1 MDLQPVVF
9 DASTLIL
16 LAKVDLL
23 QIMARKVEIHI
34 PRIIENEALAKPD
47 LYDAQLIARMIKEGA
62 IRVSD
67 AVASVGVKTIQKQ
80 FRLAEGEAAALWMAK
95 DKKCVLGIDDGPG
108 IRAAKIM
115 GVPFVTAVQV
125 LVGLS
130 EQGHLDKPSHC
141 LADRFDGRN
150 QLYGTESSKCFY
162 AFSFYGQCNGFC
174 RQHDLGWS
182 FIVWALLAFL
192 LHGIRTQG
200 ILSTVYS

>member
-1 MDLQPVVF
+1 MNLQPVVF

-23 QIMARKVEIHI
+23 QIMARKVEVHI
-34 PRIIENEALAKPD
+34 PRVVENEALAKPD

-95 DKKCVLGIDDGPG
+95 DNRCVLGIDDGPG

-130 EQGHLDKPSHC
+130 EQGHLDKPSAIAKLDS
-141 LADRFDGRN
+141 LAIWGRYSA
-150 QLYGTESSKCFY
+150 QLIGDARLKISAT
-162 AFSFYGQCNGFC
+162 
-174 RQHDLGWS
+174 
-182 FIVWALLAFL
+182 
-192 LHGIRTQG
+192 
-200 ILSTVYS
+200 TV